1 METSGAAILAKDIR
15 EYMDRYPE
23 LVIGLAE
30 MMNYPGVIYEDKE
43 ILSKL
48 IAVGSRPKDGH
59 APLLSGK
66 SLDAYIIAGM
76 GSDHECTN
84 LKEATEKL
92 RKGMH
97 IMIRQGTHEKN
108 LQDLIPLFNEFNS
121 FRISLVSD
129 DRDPIDLKENGH
141 LDYLVRTAI
150 SFGIPPIRAIQ
161 MVSINTARYFGL
173 KNIGAIAPGFR
184 ADFILL
190 NDLESFRISEVF
202 LGGKKIYNQCI
213 NRIKNETDSVLNTN
227 INNNNNSSLSSFL
240 QNSMYIKS
248 VNDPNMFMIP
258 TNSATASPC
267 LKVIGVIPGQ
277 IITQKRIIPAKSDKR
292 YGVVADSQRDL
303 AKVAVIERHHRT
315 GNIGLGFVQG
325 LGLERGAIASS
336 VAHDSHNLVVA
347 GMDDNDMLVAVQY
360 ISSIGGGLAV
370 AENGHITAGLPLPIA
385 GLISNQPI
393 ESVILNLTAVNQACS
408 KLGGNVIK
416 NPFMLL
422 SFLSLPVIPSL
433 KLTDKGLVDVDKFHF
448 TSLWAD

>member
-1 METSGAAILAKDIR
+1 M
-15 EYMDRYPE
+15 
-23 LVIGLAE
+23 
-30 MMNYPGVIYEDKE
+30 
-43 ILSKL
+43 
-48 IAVGSRPKDGH
+48 
-59 APLLSGK
+59 
-66 SLDAYIIAGM
+66 DAYIIAGM

-108 LQDLIPLFNEFNS
+108 LQDLIPLINEFNS

-141 LDYLVRTAI
+141 LDYLVRIAI
-150 SFGIPPIRAIQ
+150 SLGLPPIRAIQ
-161 MVSINTARYFGL
+161 MVSINIARYFGL

-190 NDLESFRISEVF
+190 DDLESFRISEVF
-202 LGGKKIYNQCI
+202 LEGKKIDNRCF
-213 NRIKNETDSVLNTN
+213 NRIKNETESVLN
-227 INNNNNSSLSSFL
+227 ISNNNNNSLSSFL

-248 VNDPNMFMIP
+248 VNDSNMFWIP
-258 TNSATASPC
+258 TNSTTTSSY

-277 IITQKRIIPAKSDKR
+277 IITQKRIIPAKLDKR
-292 YGVVADSQRDL
+292 YGVVEDAQRDL
-303 AKVAVIERHHRT
+303 AKLAVIERHDRT

-347 GMDDNDMLVAVQY
+347 GMNDNDVLVAVQY
-360 ISSIGGGLAV
+360 ISIIGGGLAV

-393 ESVILNLTAVNQACS
+393 ESIISNLAAVNQACS
-408 KLGGNVIK
+408 KLGDNVLK
-416 NPFMLL
+416 DPFMLL

-433 KLTDKGLVDVDKFHF
+433 KLTDKGLVDVDEFHF